1 MTRWKMPERMVSLL
15 ILLLAGTLLQCGGTE
30 AEKAQKLI
38 ITDDFGAVRRC
49 GTVEAVTAVART
61 IISARPDIVALDAT
75 ANGLVNYRSEIGFFV
90 PGGNVDSLLRAGLE
104 PYQMIVDTL
113 RDHGITVLA
122 NVRMNDHHG
131 ALPQWTAWER
141 EHTGWSLGKDTGAR
155 DWKSI
160 GALRQMDYAIEG
172 VRAYRF
178 SILSEILAKFAV
190 DGLQLDFG
198 RTVPFLSEPKTK
210 NARFLTEYVRSV
222 RHLLDDLARS
232 RDRGRLLLGVVV
244 PWDADACARE
254 GLEVRAWA
262 EEGLI
267 DYLSPGEWYYADWNI
282 PLDRWK
288 EIVRKT
294 DCRLYPFTPGNVSPY
309 QVFEYGEPSLLGEN
323 RVLDGPKL
331 RAIADNFLAQNSD
344 GFALYN
350 FYTFDF
356 GQYYPDLRAW
366 TDPRNTVRM
375 SKHYFNCRRLIY
387 HANERET
394 FDQGVAFERTLLRK
408 AGDRAE
414 RRFRFS
420 ADPGPGGAT
429 LRCAFKEM
437 EEGDEITVRVNG
449 ALLAPDTVTPR
460 TAVLRGDR
468 SLPVRFWSCSIGMP
482 PLRSGENVIE
492 WELAKRIASQPIAVG
507 EFEIFMEPQQIPPH
521 F

>member
-1 MTRWKMPERMVSLL
+1 MTRWKMPERMVSVLV
-15 ILLLAGTLLQCGGTE
+15 LLLGGTLLQCGGDE
-30 AEKAQKLI
+30 PQKAQRLL

-49 GTVEAVTAVART
+49 GTVEAVAGVART

-75 ANGLVNYRSEIGFFV
+75 ANGLVNYRSDIGVIV
-90 PGGNVDSLLRAGLE
+90 PGGNFDSLLSAGLE
-104 PYQMIVDTL
+104 PYEMIVDTL
-113 RDHGITVLA
+113 RSRGITVLA

-172 VRAYRF
+172 VRAYRL
-178 SILSEILAKFAV
+178 SILKEILARFAV

-198 RTVPFLSEPKTK
+198 RTAPFLSEPKTT
-210 NARFLTEYVRSV
+210 NARFLTAYVRSV
-222 RHLLDDLARS
+222 RALLDDAA
-232 RDRGRLLLGVVV
+232 RGRGSGKLLLGALV
-244 PWDADACARE
+244 PWDADVCARE
-254 GLEVRAWA
+254 GLELRLWA

-288 EIVRKT
+288 EILRQT

-331 RAIADNFLAQNSD
+331 RAIADNVMAQDPD

-366 TDPRNTVRM
+366 TNPRETVRM
-375 SKHYFNCRRLIY
+375 SKHYFNCRRLVY

-394 FDQGVAFERTLLRK
+394 FDIGAAFERSRLRE
-408 AGDRAE
+408 AGDRAA
-414 RRFRFS
+414 RTFRFS
-420 ADPGPGGAT
+420 TVPGPQGAT

-437 EEGDEITVRVNG
+437 GDGDEILVRVNG
-449 ALLAPDTVTPR
+449 VSLAPDSVTARTV
-460 TAVLRGDR
+460 VQRGDR
-468 SLPVRFWSCSIGMP
+468 SFVVRFWSCSLGMP
-482 PLRSGENVIE
+482 PLRLGENVIE
-492 WELAKRIASQPIAVG
+492 WELAKRAGSEPIALG
-507 EFEIFMEPQQIPPH
+507 EFEIVVEP
-521 F
+521 